1 MTDIDAIRTEV
12 QVYHER
18 EEDLLTRYTKLTIV
32 DHSQSV
38 AVAGELKTIKAHL
51 NELNAKE
58 EAILGPIK
66 QSIAEIKA
74 LFSPPKE
81 MLAQAESVL
90 KGKIAAWQDAE
101 RKRIAEEQRLAD
113 EIARKERAR
122 LEAQAA
128 RAREVE
134 QRKLIEAISAQSAAE
149 QARTEAA
156 RQRAADKADALELQ
170 AHMIVA
176 PPVEA
181 PPKIEGVSTRK
192 TWRAVVIDQGAL
204 VQAVAAGDAPGRLIT
219 VNQVE
224 LNKLARALQDDLK
237 VPGVRAVCDESVA
250 VRI

>member
-12 QVYHER
+12 QVYNER
-18 EEDLLTRYTKLTIV
+18 ETDLLTRYNQLTIV

-74 LFSPPKE
+74 LFAPPRE
-81 MLAQAESVL
+81 MLGQAERVL
-90 KGKIAAWQDAE
+90 KNKIAAWQDAE
-101 RKRIAEEQRLAD
+101 RKRIAEEQRRAD

-204 VQAVAAGDAPGRLIT
+204 VQAVASGDAPARLIT

-224 LNKLARALQDDLK
+224 LNKLARALQGDLK